1 MDEFVGR
8 RFPWVRRSRSWEKR
22 TSSREH
28 VLRSVPVLIDV
39 VIDLC
44 SAALTLIA
52 GSPLKIDL
60 RPVLPD
66 AVPILASFLRKNQ
79 RALKLCTLAA
89 LDILLRNYR

>member
-1 MDEFVGR
+1 MKCWILFTGLELLVFDVCVC
-8 RFPWVRRSRSWEKR
+8 VR
-22 TSSREH
+22 T
-28 VLRSVPVLIDV
+28 
-39 VIDLC
+39 
-44 SAALTLIA
+44 ALTLIA

>member
-1 MDEFVGR
+1 MLTR
-8 RFPWVRRSRSWEKR
+8 AASLPASHW
-22 TSSREH
+22 
-28 VLRSVPVLIDV
+28 
-39 VIDLC
+39 LC
-44 SAALTLIA
+44 LLCIAALTLIA

>member
-1 MDEFVGR
+1 MELADTKAQLQRMLLMF
-8 RFPWVRRSRSWEKR
+8 
-22 TSSREH
+22 TSCH
-28 VLRSVPVLIDV
+28 GSVAVPTMFHCCCVCV
-39 VIDLC
+39 
-44 SAALTLIA
+44 AALTLIA

>member
-1 MDEFVGR
+1 M
-8 RFPWVRRSRSWEKR
+8 
-22 TSSREH
+22 
-28 VLRSVPVLIDV
+28 
-39 VIDLC
+39 
-44 SAALTLIA
+44 AALTLIA

-89 LDILLRNYR
+89 LDILLRNYRYTPTFDPATCGGLPLER

>member
-1 MDEFVGR
+1 MDSVF
-8 RFPWVRRSRSWEKR
+8 
-22 TSSREH
+22 SSELLP
-28 VLRSVPVLIDV
+28 VFFSV
-39 VIDLC
+39 
-44 SAALTLIA
+44 AALTLIA

>member
-1 MDEFVGR
+1 MF
-8 RFPWVRRSRSWEKR
+8 
-22 TSSREH
+22 T
-28 VLRSVPVLIDV
+28 
-39 VIDLC
+39 
-44 SAALTLIA
+44 ALTLIA

>member
-1 MDEFVGR
+1 MALAHTKAQLQRMLLMCTSCHGSVAHKVPLLLR
-8 RFPWVRRSRSWEKR
+8 RCACV
-22 TSSREH
+22 
-28 VLRSVPVLIDV
+28 
-39 VIDLC
+39 
-44 SAALTLIA
+44 AALTLIA

>member
-1 MDEFVGR
+1 M
-8 RFPWVRRSRSWEKR
+8 K
-22 TSSREH
+22 
-28 VLRSVPVLIDV
+28 VPVLSADIV
-39 VIDLC
+39 SV
-44 SAALTLIA
+44 AALTLIA

>member
-1 MDEFVGR
+1 MHNIKGYQWLIQWIRFCCCVVSHRRWSVEFM
-8 RFPWVRRSRSWEKR
+8 FA
-22 TSSREH
+22 H
-28 VLRSVPVLIDV
+28 LH
-39 VIDLC
+39 
-44 SAALTLIA
+44 AALTLIA
-52 GSPLKIDL
+52 GSPLKINL